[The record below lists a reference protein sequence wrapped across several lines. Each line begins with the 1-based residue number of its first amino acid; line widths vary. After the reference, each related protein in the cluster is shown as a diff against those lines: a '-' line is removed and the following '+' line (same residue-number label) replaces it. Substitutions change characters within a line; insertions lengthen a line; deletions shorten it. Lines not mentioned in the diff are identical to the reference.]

1 MRLMTKILML
11 LTMISLL
18 ASCGDLSKS
27 DVVTKPIESR
37 QFNAGCDL
45 VVDDFKD
52 IFEKRIKASIDCL
65 EKNIDLF
72 MRVVE
77 SPRPGYLSR
86 TAFEQYIVRNVP
98 DFPAENVRAIKSVFE
113 ISHLLFGEDKEYLS
127 PGAVRKIFGI
137 LSLVNEEVPKI
148 YPYFSSKEPTPI
160 NLHDFNK
167 VRVFQAA
174 DRISRA
180 MLDIFKL
187 DRGDQIHRL
196 NIIELLESFIS
207 DSTENILAKTKAVIF
222 IKKVIIGGNKEVIT
236 HLELQDLLFKIAPIS
251 SVAFDLARVS
261 YLDLDQRTLME
272 LLSADLDLIDRL
284 LYYPVESGER
294 LFSID
299 DLIKAVPY
307 FVSAETKLPDLEK
320 YRREILQAKVLL
332 MSEAKWVEGED
343 LSGKDWIIPQ
353 DLKTLLNHGKDIA
366 RRGSIYHRIYKFFET
381 FLESPGPVNINYNNY
396 LLQFPTHEKYVREF
410 ARIANT
416 HRVFLGKFD
425 MPFFSQ
431 SFRRNANGMVEIGLF
446 EYLFGIVSRR
456 YGTANDSVG
465 GFGMTLDELL
475 NLIKVFSPV
484 LIGEGLIFEGN
495 EEKTSENIALLST
508 LFQNMSNGDIVIN
521 VDEGAAFA
529 IQVVGAMKH
538 SDYFETEMGKRCEAD
553 PNRSCETDSKGRVTD
568 LEFYRDNFFE
578 VLCEKFG
585 SEFPLLLDSMGMK
598 TCADKSRQSL
608 KRDYLMK
615 IETIAR
621 SCTKFDDGTDVPVG
635 SDDYMPMM
643 VMLMTVEG
651 VVLRYDKNKN
661 NRLDASEMKTA
672 YNETFYSA
680 IEALVEEQASI
691 IAKLPFN
698 LGSAVSR
705 KIYYYLIKHR
715 KIPEKFGEYL
725 KLLTIG
731 PSSADRD
738 TLAAVLKIISEQG
751 ATSTFDCELLR

>member
-1 MRLMTKILML
+1 MKAWKKITALSSLMIMS
-11 LTMISLL
+11 ISC
-18 ASCGDLSKS
+18 SDLGKNS
-27 DVVTKPIESR
+27 VVNKPIESR
-37 QFNAGCDL
+37 QFNAGCEL
-45 VVDDFKD
+45 KVDEFKS
-52 IFEKRIKASIDCL
+52 IFEKRIKPQIDCL

-77 SPRPGYLSR
+77 SPRPGFLSR
-86 TAFEQYIVRNVP
+86 VAFEQYIVRNVP
-98 DFPAENVRAIKSVFE
+98 DFPTENVQAIKSVFE
-113 ISHLLFGEDKEYLS
+113 ISHLLFGEDKEFLS
-127 PGAVRKIFGI
+127 PSAVRKIFSI
-137 LSLVNEEVPKI
+137 LNLVNEEVPKI
-148 YPYFSSKEPTPI
+148 YPYFKSKETTPI

-196 NIIELLESFIS
+196 NIITLLESFS
-207 DSTENILAKTKAVIF
+207 STGTSELLEQVKAVIF
-222 IKKVIIGGNKEVIT
+222 LKKVILGGNKEVIT

-272 LLSADLDLIDRL
+272 LLSADLDLVDRL
-284 LYYPVESGER
+284 LYYTVESGER

-299 DLIKAVPY
+299 DLIKAIPY
-307 FVSAETKLPDLEK
+307 FVSEETKLPDFTK
-320 YRREILQAKVLL
+320 YRPEVLQLKMLL

-353 DLKTLLNHGKDIA
+353 DLKNLINHGKDLA

-416 HRVFLGKFD
+416 HRQFLGKFQ

-431 SFRRNANGMVEIGLF
+431 SFRRNANGIVEVGIL
-446 EYLFGIVSRR
+446 EYIFTILGRR
-456 YGTANDSVG
+456 YGSANNDVG
-465 GFGMTLDELL
+465 GFGMTTAQLL
-475 NLIKVFSPV
+475 NLLNVFSPV
-484 LIGEGLIFEGN
+484 LTGEGIILAGR
-495 EEKTSENIALLST
+495 EEKTTENIALLST
-508 LFQNMSNGDIVIN
+508 LFQNMSNGNNVIN

-529 IQVVGAMKH
+529 VQVLSSMKH
-538 SDYFETEMGKRCEAD
+538 SDYFQSEMGKRCA
-553 PNRSCETDSKGRVTD
+553 TDDKGRTID
-568 LEFYRDNFFE
+568 LECHRENLFE
-578 VLCEKFG
+578 ILCQKFS

-598 TCADKSRQSL
+598 TCADRSRQAL
-608 KRDYLMK
+608 KRSYIMK
-615 IETIAR
+615 IENVAR
-621 SCTKFDDGTDVPVG
+621 TCTKFDDGTDVPVG

-643 VMLMTVEG
+643 VMFMTVEST
-651 VVLRYDKNKN
+651 VLRYDKNRN

-672 YNETFYSA
+672 YEQTFNSA
-680 IEALVEEQASI
+680 IESLVEEQAPI

-698 LGSAVSR
+698 LGSGVSR

-715 KIPEKFGEYL
+715 KIPSKFSEYL

-731 PSSADRD
+731 PSSADRE
-738 TLAAVLKIISEQG
+738 TLAAVLNIISEQG
-751 ATSTFDCELLR
+751 AASTFDCETLR

>member
-1 MRLMTKILML
+1 MKAWKSITALSTLIIL
-11 LTMISLL
+11 SV
-18 ASCGDLSKS
+18 SCSDLGKNS
-27 DVVTKPIESR
+27 VVNKPIESR
-37 QFNAGCDL
+37 QFNAGCEL
-45 VVDDFKD
+45 SVDEFKN
-52 IFEKRIKASIDCL
+52 IFEKRIKPSIDCL

-77 SPRPGYLSR
+77 SPRPGFLSR

-98 DFPAENVRAIKSVFE
+98 DFPTENVQAIKSVFE
-113 ISHLLFGEDKEYLS
+113 ISHLLFGEDKEFLS
-127 PGAVRKIFGI
+127 PSAVRKIFSI
-137 LSLVNEEVPKI
+137 LNLVNEEVPKI
-148 YPYFSSKEPTPI
+148 YPYFTSKETTPI

-196 NIIELLESFIS
+196 NIIELLESFSSGETS
-207 DSTENILAKTKAVIF
+207 DLVEKVKAVIF
-222 IKKVIIGGNKEVIT
+222 IKKMVLGGNKEVIT
-236 HLELQDLLFKIAPIS
+236 HLELQNLLFKIAPIS
-251 SVAFDLARVS
+251 SVAFDIARVS

-272 LLSADLDLIDRL
+272 LLSADLDLFDRL
-284 LYYPVESGER
+284 LHYTVESGER

-299 DLIKAVPY
+299 DLIKAIPY
-307 FVSAETKLPDLEK
+307 FVSEETKLPDFNK
-320 YRREILQAKVLL
+320 YRPEILQLKMLL

-353 DLKTLLNHGKDIA
+353 DMKNLINHGKDLS

-381 FLESPGPVNINYNNY
+381 FLESPGAVNINYNNY

-416 HRVFLGKFD
+416 HRQFLGKFQ

-431 SFRRNANGMVEIGLF
+431 SFRRNANGMVEVGLL
-446 EYLFGIVSRR
+446 EYVFTILGRR
-456 YGTANDSVG
+456 YGSPNNDVG
-465 GFGMTLDELL
+465 GFGMTTDQLFNLL
-475 NLIKVFSPV
+475 KVFSPI
-484 LIGEGLIFEGN
+484 LTGEGIILPGR
-495 EEKTSENIALLST
+495 EEKTTENIALLST
-508 LFQNMSNGDIVIN
+508 LFQNMSNGNNVIN

-529 IQVVGAMKH
+529 VQVLSSMKH
-538 SDYFETEMGKRCEAD
+538 SDYFQNEMGKRCA
-553 PNRSCETDSKGRVTD
+553 TDYKGRTTD
-568 LEFYRDNFFE
+568 LECHRENLFE
-578 VLCEKFG
+578 VLCNKFS

-598 TCADKSRQSL
+598 TCADRSRQAI
-608 KRDYLMK
+608 KRSYIMK
-615 IETIAR
+615 IENVAR

-643 VMLMTVEG
+643 VMFMTVEST
-651 VVLRYDKNKN
+651 VLRYDKNRN

-672 YNETFYSA
+672 YEQTFNSA
-680 IEALVEEQASI
+680 IESLVQEQAPI

-698 LGSAVSR
+698 LGSGVSR

-715 KIPEKFGEYL
+715 KIPSKFSEYL

-731 PSSADRD
+731 PSSADRE
-738 TLAAVLKIISEQG
+738 TLAAVLNIISEQG
-751 ATSTFDCELLR
+751 APSTFDCETLR